1 MALFNYKIKI
11 KTGATQGYSLLL
23 TFETILPDD
32 VDVVTFAQ
40 FEVSDIF
47 RVLAEK
53 YSILIFIFVKN
64 SLSTNFIETRDQT
77 KHLLC

>member
-23 TFETILPDD
+23 TFDSILPDD
-32 VDVVTFAQ
+32 IDVVTFAQ

-53 YSILIFIFVKN
+53 YKFIDF
-64 SLSTNFIETRDQT
+64 NFY
-77 KHLLC
+77 

>member
-23 TFETILPDD
+23 TFDSILPEDI
-32 VDVVTFAQ
+32 DVVTFAQ

-47 RVLAEK
+47 RVLV
-53 YSILIFIFVKN
+53 VK
-64 SLSTNFIETRDQT
+64 I
-77 KHLLC
+77 